1 MIKIERNT
9 KKLTAI
15 ADGLN
20 LVAESLNLE
29 VHSKKSQLIVLE
41 QMNLSVNDNGILDDQ
56 VNKLKDDV
64 KFIDAQLELVQS
76 CISVAI
82 SGL

>member
-9 KKLTAI
+9 KKLSKI

-29 VHSKKSQLIVLE
+29 LHSKKSQLIVLE
-41 QMNLSVNDNGILDDQ
+41 QMNLSVNDAGILDDQ